1 MYNLTQLY
9 KLYTAFFKVKL
20 NLTIGTNMYLYTIK
34 ERNRINVSA
43 ADLDWFFP
51 EKYSLTIGVLLKGFT
66 FNIKQKVNNDLRN
79 FLEPST
85 GLINSKSGQEKFSS
99 APTRGHFFSRK
110 KGIEEAIET

>member
-1 MYNLTQLY
+1 
-9 KLYTAFFKVKL
+9 
-20 NLTIGTNMYLYTIK
+20 MYLYTIK

-66 FNIKQKVNNDLRN
+66 FNIKPKVNNDLRN